1 MNNITKPILTLLL
14 ALFQVTAFAYEVG
27 ETITENGVKYF
38 VVEKHFK
45 GRFRYADKKVKDD
58 KQYLYEGQVL
68 AIGTDKTT
76 KHLCIAEKL
85 QYETKKAAQDTTT
98 TVERFFLMG
107 INDYAFANEDVE
119 SISLPTCLDC
129 IGDGAFRNM
138 KVTKGSLWMPFVKKY
153 GVGVFTGLKADLIFR
168 TSCIKPYSA
177 DQAPIYPKLNHTFEP
192 ADSLPTIIVRV
203 SALKDYTKSNG
214 WPTDQMLYYGY
225 NLLKE
230 KIESDLAV
238 NENCMSR
245 VDTVNALLVKQIEYI
260 QGAPSYNKP
269 LESNFAFAT
278 ADTNGVLI
286 SVNKMKFRKKEKNPY
301 AVYNDARDAFATPYL
316 YSYESIQSPSIE
328 MNDQFFRLEDKGTY
342 VYFTIDGKKVEYSV
356 VADKDGLDPFGT
368 RIISKEEIEK
378 RKAKEVNI
386 KKLDKRTDDLMK
398 RFGF

>member
-14 ALFQVTAFAYEVG
+14 ALFQATAFAYEVG
-27 ETITENGVKYF
+27 DIITEDGVKYF

-45 GRFRYADKKVKDD
+45 GRFKYADKKVKDD

-76 KHLCIAEKL
+76 KHICIAEKL

-153 GVGVFTGLKADLIFR
+153 GEGVFTGLKADLIFR
-168 TSCIKPYSA
+168 TSWVKPYS
-177 DQAPIYPKLNHTFEP
+177 DQDRIYSKLNHTFEP
-192 ADSLPTIIVRV
+192 ADSLPTIIVRS

-214 WPTDQMLYYGY
+214 WPTDQMLCYGY
-225 NLLKE
+225 NLLEE
-230 KIESDLAV
+230 KRESELAV

-245 VDTVNALLVKQIEYI
+245 VDTVNALLVKQIKYI
-260 QGAPSYNKP
+260 QGAPSYSKP
-269 LESNFAFAT
+269 LGTSFAFAT

-328 MNDQFFRLEDKGTY
+328 MNDQFFRLEDKDTY
-342 VYFTIDGKKVEYSV
+342 VYFTTDGKKVEHSV